1 LGLTRNHEPTWLSR
15 LPWLR
20 IGIERRQTE
29 LRLEGSAIH
38 TRDRSLTRL
47 PGRWTEEVLGRCL
60 CRPRLTRCGP
70 LRLTR
75 LLRNWSTTSRRR
87 SHRTTRLT
95 RLVHGSTRLPRSWP
109 LGLTRLR
116 LTRLRLTRLRLTRL
130 VHGTTRLTRLVHG
143 STRLPRSWPLG
154 LTRLRLTRLVH
165 GSTRLPRSWPLG
177 LTRLRLTRL
186 RLTRLVHGST
196 RLPRSWPLG
205 LTRLRLTRLRLTRLR
220 LTRLLRTRLLRNRS
234 ATRWRRTLL
243 TARRWL
249 LLGQGHRGH
258 GENACRGQRSQR
270 R

>member
-130 VHGTTRLTRLVHG
+130 WLA
-143 STRLPRSWPLG
+143 
-154 LTRLRLTRLVH
+154 
-165 GSTRLPRSWPLG
+165 
-177 LTRLRLTRL
+177 
-186 RLTRLVHGST
+186 
-196 RLPRSWPLG
+196 
-205 LTRLRLTRLRLTRLR
+205 
-220 LTRLLRTRLLRNRS
+220 RLLRTRLLRNRS